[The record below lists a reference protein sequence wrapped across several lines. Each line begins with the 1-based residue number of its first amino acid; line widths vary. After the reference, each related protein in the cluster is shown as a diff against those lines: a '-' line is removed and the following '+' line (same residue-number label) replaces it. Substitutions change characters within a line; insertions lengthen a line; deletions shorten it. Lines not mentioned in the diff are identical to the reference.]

1 MAENINWEERDM
13 KRRLGILICLTCLA
27 ATTLLA
33 VGGGIRAAETKKFK
47 IFLSMSYTGNDWQA
61 ENANMLQAMAKSKA
75 YRDKVELQVQVAGAS
90 AQVQSQ
96 QINSMVQA
104 GANAIVVFPISPTG
118 LNNAVKAACA
128 KGVIIIAYAANIDEP
143 CAYIVTMD
151 EKQVGPITGQW
162 LVDELHGKGR
172 IVLVTGVAGTSV
184 DADRTNGAKATFAK
198 YPDIKIVAEVN
209 GNWSQ
214 ATARQELAKVVSTH
228 GWENIDGLWMQVG
241 CYTAADMQLTAGIAV
256 KDVKPCAGESVN
268 GHRVMM
274 LPAGSANGEGSY
286 RAISYRSISYGSPLY
301 SAAYSFKIAVD
312 MLEGNKHP
320 RLTPLPVPIARSGE
334 MIMCKEGTW
343 KEWKATG
350 CNVFP
355 PDWVSPNWFSPI
367 FGEETPEV
375 GFKAAKD
382 GIPEQDYQ

>member
-1 MAENINWEERDM
+1 M
-13 KRRLGILICLTCLA
+13 RRAAALTIVFFAAAISLGLGIHSTGA
-27 ATTLLA
+27 A
-33 VGGGIRAAETKKFK
+33 GKKFK

-61 ENANMLQAMAKSKA
+61 ENANMLQAMAKTKKYSELV
-75 YRDKVELQVQVAGAS
+75 DLQVQVAGAN

-104 GANAIVVFPISPTG
+104 GADAIVVFPISPTG

-128 KGVIIIAYAANIDEP
+128 KGVIVIAYAANIDDP

-151 EKQVGPITGQW
+151 EKQVGPVTGQW

-184 DADRTNGAKATFAK
+184 DSDRTNGAKAIFAK
-198 YPDIKIVAEVN
+198 YPDVKIIAEVN

-228 GWENIDGLWMQVG
+228 GWDGIDGLWMQVG
-241 CYTAADMQLTAGIAV
+241 CYTAADMQLTAGIPEQA
-256 KDVKPCAGESVN
+256 VKPCAGESTN
-268 GHRVMM
+268 GHRLQM
-274 LPAGSANGEGSY
+274 LPAGTVNGEGSY
-286 RAISYRSISYGSPLY
+286 KAIGYRSISYGSPLY

-312 MLEGNKHP
+312 MLQGNKHP
-320 RLTPLPVPIARSGE
+320 RLTPLPIPFARVGQ
-334 MIMCKEGTW
+334 MVMCKEGTW

-355 PDWVSPNWFSPI
+355 PDWVSPGWFSPI
-367 FGEETPEV
+367 FGDETPEV

-382 GIPEQDYQ
+382 QIPEQEYQ

>member
-1 MAENINWEERDM
+1 M
-13 KRRLGILICLTCLA
+13 KRLGTVACLTFLLA
-27 ATTLLA
+27 AAFLNI
-33 VGGGIRAAETKKFK
+33 GSSPGAAEDAKKFK

-118 LNNAVKAACA
+118 LNNAVRAACA
-128 KGVIIIAYAANIDEP
+128 KGVIVIAYAANIDEP

-172 IVLVTGVAGTSV
+172 IVLVTGVSGTSV
-184 DADRTNGAKATFAK
+184 DADRTDGAKAIFSK
-198 YPDIKIVAEVN
+198 YPDIKIIAEVN

-228 GWENIDGLWMQVG
+228 GWDGIDGLWMQVG
-241 CYTAADMQLTAGIAV
+241 CYTAADMQLTAGIPQ

-268 GHRVMM
+268 GHRLMM
-274 LPAGSANGEGSY
+274 LPAGSVNGEGSY
-286 RAISYRSISYGSPLY
+286 RAIGYRSISYGSPLY

-312 MLEGNKHP
+312 MLEGHKHP
-320 RLTPLPVPIARSGE
+320 RLTPLPVPIARSGQ
-334 MIMCKEGTW
+334 MVMCKEGTW

-367 FGEETPEV
+367 FGDETPEV

-382 GIPEQDYQ
+382 QIPEQEYQ